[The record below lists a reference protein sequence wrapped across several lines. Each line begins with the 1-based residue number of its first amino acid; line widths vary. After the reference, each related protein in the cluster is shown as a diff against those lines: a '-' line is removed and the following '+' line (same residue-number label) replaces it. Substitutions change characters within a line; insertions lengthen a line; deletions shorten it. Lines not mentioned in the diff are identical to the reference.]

1 MKRKRV
7 YLSQQQQT
15 TNILTTMTLSQLQS
29 FATAKSL
36 NISTIE
42 GEYGADT
49 LHGIRYGRGNKIYW
63 FAQYGNSQLSFQN
76 TYNQNTGKTQKLG
89 TDYFRVSDA
98 VEKFIA

>member
-1 MKRKRV
+1 MKRKPL
-7 YLSQQQQT
+7 YLSQQQT
-15 TNILTTMTLSQLQS
+15 TKTLTMTLSQLQS
-29 FATAKSL
+29 FATSKNL

-63 FAQYGNSQLSFQN
+63 FAQYGNSQLSFKN